1 MFRKNTILS
10 LLLVFLFFVSLSAKE
25 TVTINVEGKSAV
37 FAFAVEELK
46 SFLATNYEFSDK
58 TAKWDFNLQI
68 DKTLKEGSFRIKHQS
83 TGNKQKLFLT
93 GSDETAILHSVYTSL
108 EKAGL
113 QFEISGPFFHK
124 NLDLN
129 LLKGWDVVINPKVKQ
144 RGIRQHINF
153 TMDISSY
160 TLEEAKEY
168 IRNLARLRFNHITFH
183 SYPGQWYSDPA
194 SKTPSYAGN
203 FFYGKIHD
211 IPDDKLLRE
220 KIRNKKTF
228 CIPEIEPFW
237 DDKPKRE
244 EMAVAWLQSVMKESK
259 RAGLTVRFSF
269 ESRGLTTDVQRT
281 AETAKRLL
289 TLYPLIDELEIITS
303 ETAGAGNVKSEE
315 EIARLL
321 TPLYGAEIMKDA
333 VVMKPLLAGSSGIA
347 GLFAS
352 IGHNVRALELIDSTL
367 LKPLGIKG
375 SLGLYVADPEF
386 LEASFDLLRK
396 YAPGA
401 SYAVLPG
408 HGSTR
413 VARYLPYAGMTKEDW
428 QKTMVY
434 SWLEFDGIMY
444 LQQNGIRGIR
454 NLLEYGE
461 DMNGLDPLKSVCF
474 NHWRTAE
481 NRVTARY
488 AAESTLFGAI
498 DEDLFYRNFCETYGI
513 ENSAGFTKALKQID
527 AAGWY
532 ATNELPNVAFSY
544 ALGNNAIGFGFLRN
558 MKPAKLKQGQE
569 LYANALSSLQ
579 SCLSSVKTKEGKE
592 FLELLENPLK
602 ATDIYFKAYE
612 KGVEI
617 QQFDEKNLTEDN
629 KRQIAAIL
637 NETISGFNQFIR
649 MYSEIMPDRGCE
661 GTLISAYYVRIDALK
676 KMRQALC
683 GIPYE
688 ASLPLT
694 ELSLYAKKN

>member
-1 MFRKNTILS
+1 MMRNKIAIVITCIL
-10 LLLVFLFFVSLSAKE
+10 LFFSSLSAKE
-25 TVTINVEGKSAV
+25 AVSFNVKGESAV

-46 SFLATNYEFSDK
+46 SFLSTNYEFSDK
-58 TAKWDFNLQI
+58 TAKWEFNLQTDI
-68 DKTLKEGSFRIKHQS
+68 TLSEGSFRVRHQS
-83 TGNKQKLFLT
+83 AGNKQQLFLT
-93 GSDETAILHSVYTSL
+93 GSDETAILHAVYTSL
-108 EKAGL
+108 EKAGM
-113 QFEISGPFFHK
+113 QFEISGPVFHK

-129 LLKGWDVVINPKVKQ
+129 RLKGCDVTINPKVKQ

-160 TLEEAKEY
+160 PLEEAKDY

-211 IPDDKLLRE
+211 IPEDKLLQE

-237 DDKPKRE
+237 DDRVKRE
-244 EMAVAWLQSVMKESK
+244 KMAIEWLQAVMDECK

-269 ESRGLTTDVQRT
+269 ESRGSTPDIQKTE
-281 AETAKRLL
+281 ETVKRLL
-289 TLYPLIDELEIITS
+289 TYYPLINELEIITS
-303 ETAGAGNVKSEE
+303 ETVSTNATKSRE
-315 EIARLL
+315 EIARML
-321 TPLYGAEIMKDA
+321 TPLYGPEIMEDA
-333 VVMKPLLAGSSGIA
+333 VVMKPLLTGSSGIA
-347 GLFAS
+347 GLFAT
-352 IGHNVRALELIDSTL
+352 IGHNIRALDLIDSTL
-367 LKPLGIKG
+367 LKSRGIKG

-386 LEASFDLLRK
+386 LEASFHLLRK
-396 YAPGA
+396 YAPEA

-408 HGSTR
+408 HGSSR
-413 VARYLPYAGMTKEDW
+413 VARYLPYADMKKEDW

-454 NLLEYGE
+454 SLIEYGE
-461 DMNGLDPLKSVCF
+461 DMNGLDPLQSICF

-488 AAESTLFGAI
+488 AAESTLFGAM
-498 DEDLFYRNFCETYGI
+498 DEDSFYRHFCETYGI
-513 ENSAGFTKALKQID
+513 ENTTDFTKALKQID

-544 ALGNNAIGFGFLRN
+544 ALGNNAVGFGFLRN
-558 MKPAKLKQGQE
+558 MKPAKLKQGRE
-569 LYANALSSLQ
+569 LYANALVSIQ
-579 SCLSSVKTKEGKE
+579 SCLSSVKTKEGRE
-592 FLELLENPLK
+592 FLELLENRLK
-602 ATDIYFKAYE
+602 ATDIYFKAFE

-617 QQFDEKNLTEDN
+617 QQFDEKNLTEDS
-629 KRQIAAIL
+629 KRQIALIL
-637 NETISGFNQFIR
+637 NETLSGFNQFIR
-649 MYSEIMPDRGCE
+649 MYSEMMPDRGCE
-661 GTLISAYYVRIDALK
+661 GTIISAYYVRIDALK
-676 KMRQALC
+676 KMRLALC

-688 ASLPLT
+688 ASLPAP
-694 ELSLYAKKN
+694 ESLLHAKKN